1 MSAGTSTDNSTADGT
16 RLLTRRLRELTVR
29 RARLRRVEATESPA
43 HLGGVDA
50 EIGRLGDEIDY
61 RRDHLA
67 IVASTGS
74 YQPWTRHHFDLGDF
88 ARVDGAW
95 YPVLR
100 VGWRALTV
108 PPLELLGERRYNPGP
123 EHGVDTDDVAY
134 FRVYGRCRAGR
145 VVHTPP
151 PPEDTTCT
159 CRVVIPT
166 FNAEF
171 VPEQDSGPCP
181 SRAVARL
188 TIRHDGTACG
198 CHGLCLLA
206 DPDSA
211 DSASRAAWVE
221 VVLFCHTH
229 AYEYTADADA
239 ADGGA
244 ETSAITFE
252 ELT

>member
-1 MSAGTSTDNSTADGT
+1 MTTDASTADGT

-29 RARLRRVEATESPA
+29 RARLRRRVEVAGNAA

-50 EIGRLGDEIDY
+50 EIARLGNEIDH
-61 RRDHLA
+61 RRNHLA

-74 YQPWTRHHFDLGDF
+74 YQPWSHDHFRLGDF
-88 ARVDGAW
+88 ARIGGTW

-100 VGWRALTV
+100 VGWTALTV
-108 PPLELLGERRYNPGP
+108 PPLELLGERRYHPNP
-123 EHGVDTDDVAY
+123 ERGVDTDDVAY
-134 FRVYGRCRAGR
+134 FRVYGRRRAGR
-145 VVHTPP
+145 VLHTPP
-151 PPEDTTCT
+151 PPEAATCT
-159 CRVVIPT
+159 CRVIIPT

-171 VPEQDSGPCP
+171 VPEQDAGPCTEP
-181 SRAVARL
+181 PVARL
-188 TIRHDGTACG
+188 TIRHDGDSCG

-211 DSASRAAWVE
+211 NSALRAPWVE

-229 AYEYTADADA
+229 AYEHAATADSAT
-239 ADGGA
+239 
-244 ETSAITFE
+244 ETAAITFE